1 MRVKVGTV
9 TKDVPQEYVVGTTLM
24 KDEYFDKP
32 DKIRLTPN
40 ERFFFAEAAWR
51 QSLAVTQP
59 HVYNYLL
66 GAAPVKAV
74 WQCNRIG
81 LCRGT
86 VVYSSGATAVVPSSV
101 MNVAVYTFEEDVNWI
116 KT

>member
-1 MRVKVGTV
+1 MKVKVGLV
-9 TKDVPQEYVVGTTLM
+9 VKDVPQEYVVGTPLM

-32 DKIRLTPN
+32 DKIRVSPR

-59 HVYNYLL
+59 LVYNYLL

-74 WQCNRIG
+74 WQCNRVG
-81 LCRGT
+81 EWRGS
-86 VVYSSGATAVVPSSV
+86 VVYSSGATAIVPNSV
-101 MNVAVYTFEEDVNWI
+101 MNVAVYTFEEDINWI